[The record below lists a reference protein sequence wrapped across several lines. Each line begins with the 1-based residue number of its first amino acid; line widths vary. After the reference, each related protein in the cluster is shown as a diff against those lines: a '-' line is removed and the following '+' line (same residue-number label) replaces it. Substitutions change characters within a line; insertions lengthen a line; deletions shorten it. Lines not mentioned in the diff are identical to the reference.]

1 MIENEKLIDILQ
13 VLLKIDDIEVLKCS
27 IESIIEN
34 LKDTNDSRKIRR
46 NK

>member
-1 MIENEKLIDILQ
+1 MIENQKLIDILQ

-34 LKDTNDSRKIRR
+34 LKDTNDSRKTRR